1 MSQPILFQVYL
12 HDIQAQI
19 IQIKMH
25 LPASES
31 YRLLRLPSWIPGSY
45 MIRDFAQHLHREEA
59 FTTNQQRVVL
69 TKQTKNTWLLAPSAD
84 DCVVSYAVFA
94 NDLSIRSAF
103 INDQY
108 AFMNGTCIFLQT
120 LIADEQGKVL
130 HETGIQDGQPYHVHI
145 MRNAYLQQ
153 KKWKISTSMQEAQQH
168 PLDSDVL
175 MGAYQSNDYAELID
189 HPFVIG
195 HLSEQS
201 FMVGNTKFTMMF
213 TEETQL
219 DPTIMMADIQKI
231 CEHHFA
237 LFGAIPF
244 DKYIFQTLVAKSGY
258 GGLEHKNS
266 TALLYPRAE
275 LNNTDPSKREGYET
289 FLSLCAHELFHA
301 WHVKRIQPACLQSP
315 TLSEEVYTPQLWIYE
330 GITSFYDD
338 ASLLRSGVIKESTY
352 LKILGQNIT
361 RLLRNP
367 GRLDQSISA
376 SSFDAWTK
384 FYKQTPTSTHFIT
397 SYYNK
402 GGIVALCLDIV
413 LQQLSQGKT
422 NLDHVMAKLW
432 DEYGVSG
439 IGTQDDVIE
448 TLCSTH
454 FGVDVRGFIQQA
466 TATSMDLPL
475 SSLLQEIGLDI
486 SMRATSAV
494 SDKGGVPAKSTI
506 KYAFGAI
513 FSKLDLGVQIQSVYE
528 GSPAH
533 DAGCLPDDRVLA
545 IAGWEVAMDSL
556 HDILDTV
563 NIGNTEFV
571 SSVPL
576 TVLRDGRLLTLELPI
591 RDAIPDTVEI
601 QIVKPELFQ
610 AWYKRGRTI

>member
-1 MSQPILFQVYL
+1 MSQPILFKIYL

-31 YRLLRLPSWIPGSY
+31 HRLLRLPSWIPGSY

-59 FTTNQQRVVL
+59 FTTKQQRVVL
-69 TKQTKNTWLLAPSAD
+69 TKQSKNTWLLAPCAD
-84 DCVVSYAVFA
+84 ECIVSYAVFA

-108 AFMNGTCIFLQT
+108 AFMNGTCIFLQA
-120 LIADEQGKVL
+120 LDADEQGNVL
-130 HETGIQDGQPYHVHI
+130 NETGIQDAQPYHVHI
-145 MRNAYLQQ
+145 MQNAYLQQ
-153 KKWKISTSMQEAQQH
+153 KKWKISTSMEEVKH
-168 PLDSDVL
+168 RPLDSAVL
-175 MGAYQSNDYAELID
+175 MGEYQSSDYAELID

-201 FMVGNTKFTMMF
+201 FMVGNTQFTMMF

-219 DPTIMMADIQKI
+219 DQTILMTDIQKI

-244 DKYIFQTLVAKSGY
+244 AQYIFQTLVAKSGY

-315 TLSEEVYTPQLWIYE
+315 TLSEEIYTPQLWIYE
-330 GITSFYDD
+330 GVTSFYDD
-338 ASLLRSGVIKESTY
+338 ASLLRAGVIEKSAY

-367 GRLDQSISA
+367 GRLDQSIAA

-432 DEYGVSG
+432 DEYGATC

-448 TLCSTH
+448 TLCNTH
-454 FGVDVRGFIQQA
+454 FGLDVRGFIQQA

-475 SSLLQEIGLDI
+475 SSLLQEIGLDVT
-486 SMRATSAV
+486 MRATSAA
-494 SDKGGVPAKSTI
+494 SDKGGVSAKTTI
-506 KYAFGAI
+506 KYAFGAV
-513 FSKLDLGVQIQSVYE
+513 FSKLDLGVKIQSVFE

-533 DAGCLPDDRVLA
+533 DAGCLPGDRVLA

-556 HDILDTV
+556 HGILDSV
-563 NIGNTEFV
+563 NMGQTEFV
-571 SSVPL
+571 SSVPV
-576 TVLRDGRLLTLELPI
+576 TVLRDGRVLTLVLPI
-591 RDAIPDTVEI
+591 RDAIPDTAEVH
-601 QIVKPELFQ
+601 IVDSERFK
-610 AWYKRGRTI
+610 AWYQRSRS

>member
-1 MSQPILFQVYL
+1 MSKPILFQVFL

-25 LPASES
+25 LPASKS
-31 YRLLRLPSWIPGSY
+31 PRLLRLPSWIPGSY
-45 MIRDFAQHLHREEA
+45 MIRDFAQHLHREVA
-59 FTTNQQRVVL
+59 FTTKQQRVVL
-69 TKQTKNTWLLAPSAD
+69 TKKTKNTWLLAPCEDA
-84 DCVVSYAVFA
+84 CIVSYAVFA

-108 AFMNGTCIFLQT
+108 AFMNGTCIFLQV
-120 LIADEQGKVL
+120 LDADEQGSVL
-130 HETGIQDGQPYHVHI
+130 NETGIQDAQPYHVQI
-145 MRNAYLQQ
+145 MQNAYLQQ
-153 KKWKISTSMQEAQQH
+153 KKWKISTSMKEIKH
-168 PLDSDVL
+168 RPLDSGLL
-175 MGAYQSNDYAELID
+175 MGEYHSADYAELID

-195 HLSEQS
+195 QLSEHT
-201 FMVGNTKFTMMF
+201 FMVGNTQFTMMF

-219 DPTIMMADIQKI
+219 DPTILMTDIQKI

-244 DKYIFQTLVAKSGY
+244 TQYIFQTLVAQNGY

-301 WHVKRIQPACLQSP
+301 WHVKRIQPSCLQSP
-315 TLSEEVYTPQLWIYE
+315 SLSEEIYTPQLWIYE

-338 ASLLRSGVIKESTY
+338 ASLLRSGVIDESAY

-367 GRLDQSISA
+367 GRLDQSIAA

-422 NLDHVMAKLW
+422 NLDDVMAKLW
-432 DEYGVSG
+432 DEYGATG
-439 IGTQDDVIE
+439 IGTEDDVIE

-454 FGVDVRGFIQQA
+454 FGLDIRGFIQQA
-466 TATSMDLPL
+466 TATGMDLPL
-475 SSLLQEIGLDI
+475 SSLLQDIGLDI
-486 SMRATSAV
+486 TMRATSSVA
-494 SDKGGVPAKSTI
+494 DKGGVAAKTTI
-506 KYAFGAI
+506 KYAFGAV
-513 FSKLDLGVQIQSVYE
+513 FTKMDLGVQIQSVYA

-533 DAGCLPDDRVLA
+533 DAGCLPGDRVIA
-545 IAGWEVAMDSL
+545 IAGWEVTMDSL
-556 HDILDTV
+556 HGILDGV
-563 NIGNTEFV
+563 NTASTSFV

-576 TVLRDGRLLTLELPI
+576 TVLRDGRLLTLVLPI
-591 RDAIPDTVEI
+591 RDAIPDTAE
-601 QIVKPELFQ
+601 VKVVDPALFQ
-610 AWYKRGRTI
+610 SWYQRSRT